1 MNSMWVRALTGR
13 LSFNLVVAPPLA
25 RLVPNIFRWSNDF
38 SRRSPIA
45 LRMAASLRCRPQNLC
60 LRCQVLCCSDYNYF
74 LP

>member
-1 MNSMWVRALTGR
+1 MNSMWVRPLAGR

-38 SRRSPIA
+38 SRRNPIA
-45 LRMAASLRCRPQNLC
+45 LRTAASLRLRPQNPC
-60 LRCQVLCCSDYNYF
+60 PRCQEVCCRDYNYP